1 MNGQAN
7 IWEPETGRKGDQTQE
22 RTEEGEKRHTTT
34 EIQETL
40 QLSQVLTQLQLYFS
54 NGRIW

>member
-7 IWEPETGRKGDQTQE
+7 IWEPETGRKGDQTLE
-22 RTEEGEKRHTTT
+22 RTEEGKKRHTTT
-34 EIQETL
+34 ETQETL

-54 NGRIW
+54 NSRI